1 MDSVEPAEITTPA
14 ATAGGT
20 QPKPGGPP
28 VKPPAKVR
36 RRTLLLA
43 ALGVTAV
50 AVPLAVIESRA
61 DDAAP
66 RKVVFTLP
74 DGYASCVAFSPDGKT
89 LATGLSALRG
99 AGSTL
104 RLWDVAEG
112 TATAPWPDQIEDVTK
127 VAFSPDGKTLATT
140 GALEVSLWTQGSRTG
155 IALPHPQLPLD
166 LAFAPDGRTLATG
179 GRYGA
184 AWLWDLPTRTVTATL
199 TTQDMLVVNAVAF
212 SPDGK
217 TLAAGS
223 ADLTISPV
231 RLWDVLT
238 RTVHAT
244 LDAPLWH
251 GFKPVAFS
259 PDGRSLATGSA
270 DNIVRVWDTATGTVD
285 ATLTGHTAPVT
296 TVAFSP
302 DGNTLATGGEDRT
315 VRLWDTST
323 RDAVPLHTLTGHT
336 GHTDKVTSVAFSP
349 DGKTLA
355 SAGLDR
361 TVRLWPNR

>member
-1 MDSVEPAEITTPA
+1 MDSVKPAEINTPA
-14 ATAGGT
+14 TAPSGT
-20 QPKPGGPP
+20 QPQPGGPP
-28 VKPPAKVR
+28 VKPSSRVR
-36 RRTLLLA
+36 RRTLLLT

-50 AVPLAVIESRA
+50 AVPLAVLESRA

-66 RKVVFTLP
+66 RKAVFTLP
-74 DGYASCVAFSPDGKT
+74 DGYANCVAFSPDGKT
-89 LATGLSALRG
+89 LATGLSGVRG
-99 AGSTL
+99 TDSTL

-127 VAFSPDGKTLATT
+127 MAFSPDGKTLATVDQT
-140 GALEVSLWTQGSRTG
+140 LEVSLWDRTYRTRVL
-155 IALPHPQLPLD
+155 LPHPELPLD

-184 AWLWDLPTRTVTATL
+184 AWLWDLATRTVTAAL
-199 TTQDMLVVNAVAF
+199 TTRGVAVVNSVAF
-212 SPDGK
+212 SPDGR
-217 TLAAGS
+217 TLATGS

-231 RLWDVLT
+231 RLWDVRT
-238 RTVHAT
+238 RTVQAT

-270 DNIVRVWDTATGTVD
+270 DNIVRVWDTSTGTAY
-285 ATLTGHTAPVT
+285 ATLTGHTGPVT

-302 DGNTLATGGEDRT
+302 DGKTLATGGEDRT

-323 RDAVPLHTLTGHT
+323 LDVVPVDILTGHT
-336 GHTDKVTSVAFSP
+336 DEVTSVTFSP
-349 DGKTLA
+349 DGRTVA
-355 SAGLDR
+355 SASPDR

>member
-1 MDSVEPAEITTPA
+1 MDSVEPAEINTPA
-14 ATAGGT
+14 TAAGGT
-20 QPKPGGPP
+20 RPQPGGPS

-43 ALGVTAV
+43 ALGVSAV

-61 DDAAP
+61 DDPAP
-66 RKVVFTLP
+66 RKVVFTVP
-74 DGYASCVAFSPDGKT
+74 DGHATCVAFNPSGKT
-89 LATGLSALRG
+89 LAAGLSTLQG
-99 AGSTL
+99 TGSTL

-112 TATAPWPDQIEDVTK
+112 TATTPWPDQLEDVTK
-127 VAFSPDGKTLATT
+127 MAFSPDGRTLATT
-140 GALEVSLWTQGSRTG
+140 GALEVSLWNLADRTG

-184 AWLWDLPTRTVTATL
+184 AWLWDLPTRTVTTTL
-199 TTQDMLVVNAVAF
+199 TTQGMAVVNAVAF
-212 SPDGK
+212 SPDGR
-217 TLAAGS
+217 TLATSS
-223 ADLTISPV
+223 ADLTASPV
-231 RLWDVLT
+231 RLWDLRT
-238 RTVHAT
+238 HTVHAT

-259 PDGRSLATGSA
+259 PDGRTLATGSA
-270 DNIVRVWDTATGTVD
+270 DNVVRVWDSATGTVD

-302 DGNTLATGGEDRT
+302 NGNTLATGSEDRT

-323 RDAVPLHTLTGHT
+323 LDVVPVDTLT

-349 DGKTLA
+349 DGRTLA

-361 TVRLWPNR
+361 TVRLWPLR